1 MALENPLHKFSTFNY
16 NFVFGVCSARQA
28 NNPQQYRE
36 APSFPI
42 IVSGGHTNKTIKTYI
57 EQQTDTNVEYF
68 IDNVEINYLVN
79 PNPGTSFSKG
89 IKINF
94 TVTEPGSVGLFFQS
108 LSIAVEQAF
117 GRGASYLGA
126 PFMLQT
132 LFKGFD
138 DNNQS
143 QTLPPHNMIF
153 KLVNVTF
160 DVTPTGAVY
169 NVEAIP
175 WNHQTFFDQID
186 QTPTDAAIKGSSVSE
201 VLSWGEFSLQAHLNS
216 IEEEKSNQD
225 PEYTPHE
232 FEILFPKDIS
242 LVNSPSKTSRRNGV
256 LPGEL
261 RTFEL
266 DSGREIL
273 SSDQIARRAD
283 AAISSASPEDRLRE
297 EARRERLRVQQLND
311 IASRTVAA
319 NTRQLSELQSQF
331 GQDTGLEDIAIQNQ
345 IDRIGPTTVTP
356 VRANAVINTNDNE
369 LGQAIING
377 EAYGYGRIP
386 FQNIDDS
393 TVIEKEDGTR
403 IIQRGKMKF
412 DPDIREFMF
421 SQGAKIQKMIESVL
435 LGSEW
440 GKKKGDELTQLTSDV
455 IDTDGNITWF
465 TIHSKSE
472 IIDETMFPKTG
483 MPAMRFVFIVTP
495 QTIHSSILSGNAPQ
509 SYAPQIKKAA
519 KHYHYTYTGLNT
531 DVLNFTFNIN
541 AAFYREMS
549 FLNHGTDVTESG
561 DPVQVTQVQ
570 QKVPSV
576 GPGQGGSYDN
586 IPKVI
591 SHGNSSSGASGGSGD
606 DSSAKRIAEHFNK
619 IVLNSDID
627 NVELDL
633 EILGDPYY
641 MTEADFGNQFPD
653 AAATG
658 ITQQGQID
666 TTRGE
671 VYALI
676 SFRSSV
682 DFVGNLTALDPV
694 NSFSGVYKIV
704 SFTNNFAGGRFTQN
718 LRLIRMPNISPEDL
732 NAVNSLIQAVDY
744 TNQSLVIE
752 SLNRRSATRRQAG
765 SLLQNAQPGVN
776 DLATGFS
783 NNNIDK
789 IVEIL
794 SGTGYEQIAENVFS
808 AFSQLQLITS
818 GLNRTLGALSS
829 ILPVSV
835 AGEFNKALGEMNAAL
850 PAAAQ
855 QLQNSIPG
863 LFQNIT
869 TNDVANNIL
878 AGSQDINGDITR
890 TLAGGL
896 QQQIDAASA
905 AGNTNLLNSL
915 LKAQA
920 ELPVDLNAIRGQLP
934 TEMANFKG
942 ELPPEIANAVN
953 QAPTKIVQAANKVPG
968 FIQQSGAGLDNA
980 TQEFAQNASARIKRF
995 IS

>member
-1 MALENPLHKFSTFNY
+1 MALENPLNNFSSYNY

-42 IVSGGHTNKTIKTYI
+42 IVSGGHTDKKIKTYI

-68 IDNVEINYLVN
+68 IDNVEVSYLVS
-79 PNPGTSFSKG
+79 PNPGTGLSKG
-89 IKINF
+89 TKLMF

-143 QTLPPHNMIF
+143 KTLPPHNMIL

-160 DVTPTGAVY
+160 EVTPTGAVY
-169 NVEAIP
+169 TVDAIP

-186 QTPTDAAIKGSSVSE
+186 QTPTDAAIKGSSVAE
-201 VLSWGEFSLQAHLNS
+201 VLSWGEFSLQEHLNS
-216 IEEEKSNQD
+216 IEAEKAKQD

-242 LVNSPSKTSRRNGV
+242 LTNGPSRGPKKSGIVQN
-256 LPGEL
+256 EI

-273 SSDQIARRAD
+273 SADQIARRAD
-283 AAISSASPEDRLRE
+283 AAIANATPTDKLRE

-311 IASRTVAA
+311 DNRRRAASDTFQRVDQIQSLQEQYNDDVEYQLGLQEELENVRTA
-319 NTRQLSELQSQF
+319 
-331 GQDTGLEDIAIQNQ
+331 
-345 IDRIGPTTVTP
+345 TVKP
-356 VRANAVINTNDNE
+356 VKANAVINTNDNE

-377 EAYGYGRIP
+377 EAYGYGKIP
-386 FQNIDDS
+386 FQNIDGS
-393 TVIEKEDGTR
+393 TVVEKEDGTK

-412 DPDIREFMF
+412 DPDQREFMF
-421 SQGAKIQKMIESVL
+421 SQGTSIQLMIESVL
-435 LGSEW
+435 LGSAW
-440 GKKKGDELTQLTSDV
+440 GKQKGDELTDLL
-455 IDTDGNITWF
+455 INNDGDITWF
-465 TIHSKSE
+465 TIHTKSE

-483 MPAMRFVFIVTP
+483 MPAMRFVFIVTT
-495 QTIHSSILSGNAPQ
+495 QSIHSSVLAGNAQQ
-509 SYAPQIKKAA
+509 SYAPQIQKAA

-531 DVLNFTFNIN
+531 DVINFTFDIN
-541 AAFYREMS
+541 AAFYKKMAW
-549 FLNHGTDVTESG
+549 LNHGTDVTESG
-561 DPVQVTQVQ
+561 DPVQVSQVQ
-570 QKVPSV
+570 QKVGSV

-586 IPKVI
+586 IPQMV
-591 SHGNSSSGASGGSGD
+591 SHGNATSSGSGGSGD
-606 DSSAKRIAEHFNK
+606 DSSAKRIAEHFNNE
-619 IVLNSDID
+619 VLNSDID
-627 NVELDL
+627 NVKLDL
-633 EILGDPYY
+633 EIWGDPYY
-641 MTEADFGNQFPD
+641 MTESDFGNQFPNTI
-653 AAATG
+653 ATG
-658 ITQQGQID
+658 ITDTGQID
-666 TTRGE
+666 TTHGP
-671 VYALI
+671 VYVLV
-676 SFRSSV
+676 SFRTSV

-694 NSFSGVYKIV
+694 NSFSGVYKV
-704 SFTNNFAGGRFTQN
+704 VTFTNNFSGGKFIQN
-718 LRLIRMPNISPEDL
+718 LNLMRMPNISPEDIG
-732 NAVNSLIQAVDY
+732 AVNSLIEAVDY

-752 SLNRRSATRRQAG
+752 SLNRKTASLSQPASLMAT
-765 SLLQNAQPGVN
+765 AQPGSG
-776 DLATGFS
+776 LPTGFS

-829 ILPVSV
+829 ILPVGV

-855 QLQNSIPG
+855 QLQNAIPG

-890 TLAGGL
+890 TIAGGL
-896 QQQIDAASA
+896 QQQIDAAIA
-905 AGNTNLLNSL
+905 AGNTNLVNSL

-942 ELPPEIANAVN
+942 ELPPEIANVVN
-953 QAPTKIVQAANKVPG
+953 QAPTKIVQSANKVPG
-968 FIQQSGAGLDNA
+968 YIQQASAGLENPA
-980 TQEFAQNASARIKRF
+980 QEFAQNASARIRRF